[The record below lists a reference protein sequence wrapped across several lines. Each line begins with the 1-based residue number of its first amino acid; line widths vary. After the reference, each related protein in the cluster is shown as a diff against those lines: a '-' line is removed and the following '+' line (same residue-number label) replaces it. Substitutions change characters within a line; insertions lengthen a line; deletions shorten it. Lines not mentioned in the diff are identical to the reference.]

1 MKEKVTKALYFT
13 ENIIINGKLDPKKV
27 HSSMIFQLRPGEIPS
42 ALGSSESRVAEEEMI
57 TREQITCK
65 IERVSGNYLFGSLAN
80 GNPRFLFQKSLFL
93 AQRTL
98 H

>member
-1 MKEKVTKALYFT
+1 
-13 ENIIINGKLDPKKV
+13 
-27 HSSMIFQLRPGEIPS
+27 MIFKLRHGEIS
-42 ALGSSESRVAEEEMI
+42 ELRTGALGSSESRVAEEEMI